1 MVKVT
6 ILRQFVDISEGK
18 FVCRIEN
25 SFNRKSVKMSE
36 FGKDEKDAQP
46 KDEEK
51 QRPSS
56 SLPSIMSRTNSP
68 AQLQDDVLQEETC
81 VTREEDLAGIE
92 VSTGYLSAD
101 VSAREMVQERAFTAS
116 PCVRVMLRE
125 NSELE
130 IDHSETSLKTAEG
143 GEGSEQAGEGLDQTP
158 GEVYFFNKKSTAR
171 RVKQITHKLSGQ
183 ERCSAKLRPVDTQ
196 GDPDNVEQTIMNL
209 RQTPDESPKLKQTE
223 YSERN
228 SPTHLPLSTSSS
240 SPVEEEVQENTKR
253 EKTRANTSNA
263 TTKLVSVFTQTE
275 WSWFNDMLQYQEMMT
290 KAETAV
296 RTKEIPNSPSGNQLT
311 ATYLYMWIIIIMI
324 MSRWEWARKKLCI
337 GKYCLL
343 LTEFRVCT
351 VSYRLSSFLLIYGR
365 QGGKKK
371 EDSFHHLQYEPRK

>member
-1 MVKVT
+1 MVDVT

-36 FGKDEKDAQP
+36 FGKDEKDPQP
-46 KDEEK
+46 TDEEK
-51 QRPSS
+51 QRPIS
-56 SLPSIMSRTNSP
+56 SLSSIMSRTSSP

-81 VTREEDLAGIE
+81 VTREENLAGIE

-101 VSAREMVQERAFTAS
+101 VSAREMVQGRAFSAS

-130 IDHSETSLKTAEG
+130 IDNSETSLKTAEDG
-143 GEGSEQAGEGLDQTP
+143 QGSEQAGEGLDHTP

-196 GDPDNVEQTIMNL
+196 GDPDNVEQNIMNL

-223 YSERN
+223 FSEKN
-228 SPTHLPLSTSSS
+228 SPTHLPFSTSSS

-253 EKTRANTSNA
+253 EKTRANSKNA
-263 TTKLVSVFTQTE
+263 TTELVSVFTQTE

-290 KAETAV
+290 KAEKAV

-311 ATYLYMWIIIIMI
+311 ATYLYIWII
-324 MSRWEWARKKLCI
+324 
-337 GKYCLL
+337 
-343 LTEFRVCT
+343 
-351 VSYRLSSFLLIYGR
+351 
-365 QGGKKK
+365 
-371 EDSFHHLQYEPRK
+371 